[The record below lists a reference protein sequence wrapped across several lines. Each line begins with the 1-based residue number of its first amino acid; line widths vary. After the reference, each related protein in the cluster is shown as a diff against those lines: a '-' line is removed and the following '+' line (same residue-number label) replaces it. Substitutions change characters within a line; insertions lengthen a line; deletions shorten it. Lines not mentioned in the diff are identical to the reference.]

1 MSDYLL
7 NNWNDLTHDLPIIK
21 TELYQNLTDLYNSE
35 DRFYHNLSH
44 IEALL
49 KLSEEH
55 RQLLESQKNIDFVI
69 WYHDAIYDA
78 SKSNNEEESAQL
90 AKKDLTKLGLDANII
105 ENCYDLIIATKTHQ
119 LPKDLDSFD
128 SQFLLDIDLSIL
140 ASERDQ
146 YIEYTQHIRK
156 EYTIYPD
163 SIYKEGRKKVLR
175 HFLEMEH
182 IYKTE
187 LFQNLWEFRAKENL
201 SYEISLL

>member
-1 MSDYLL
+1 MSDYLR

-21 TELYQNLTDLYNSE
+21 NEFYQHLTELYNSE

-55 RQLLESQKNIDFVI
+55 RHLLESQKSIDFVI

-90 AKKDLTKLGLDANII
+90 AKKDFAKLGLDANII

-119 LPKDLDSFD
+119 LSKDLDSFD

-146 YIEYTQHIRK
+146 YIEYTQQIRK

-163 SIYKEGRKKVLR
+163 SIYKEGRKKVLM

-182 IYKTE
+182 IYKTD
-187 LFQNLWEFRAKENL
+187 LFQNLWESKAKENL

>member
-7 NNWNDLTHDLPIIK
+7 NNWNDLTHSLPIIK

-55 RQLLESQKNIDFVI
+55 QHLLESQESIDFVI

-90 AKKDLTKLGLDANII
+90 AKKDLAKLGLDANVI

-119 LPKDLDSFD
+119 LSKGLDSFD

-187 LFQNLWEFRAKENL
+187 LFQNSWEFRAKENL

>member
-140 ASERDQ
+140 ASERAK